1 MSARWFHTVK
11 VRLMAASALLIAA
24 SVALSTWVVLERVER
39 RSAQALQELER
50 DNAER
55 VAALLGQRVVSLQRM
70 LRVAASAL
78 PPAALNDATAAAAFL
93 EANPALAVNFSN
105 IYLANAQGDVLALLG
120 DGRASRPGLNLNMR
134 DWFKR
139 TLGEG
144 VPVVSAPL
152 IGRVSREPVIQFTMP
167 VAGPGGRT
175 IGMLGGALRLSSRNL
190 FDDLTYT
197 GHSEGER
204 VVTLVTDAAGTFISH
219 PVRERVMRSIE
230 AEPGLTQTVANWVAQ
245 GRPVEPSGFVA
256 REGGRFIAFAGVPGA
271 DWVVFRLTPD
281 AELLGGLAQARREA
295 LWWAT
300 GVALAGGLLVLA
312 LLGRLL
318 GPLTRLRE
326 RALQLQDPT
335 IPADAGWP
343 QAQGEIGELGE
354 VLQQVLHERSA
365 GEQQRQLL
373 LQQMGSVLAAAPVG
387 IAITRERSF
396 VLTGSEFDKL
406 LGWPAGTLV
415 GRPACEIYASQ
426 LDYERLGQEVGVA
439 FAAGR
444 PYFGEWTF
452 QRRDGSSFWGRLQGR
467 PVEAGEREAGAIWLL
482 EDVTERREARERV
495 SWSASHDAL
504 TLLLNRGAFEERLG
518 RWLREAREDGA
529 LRVPATLMVL
539 DLDGFKQVNDNAGHA
554 AGDGVLRD
562 VGQVLHKL
570 VRSGDLAARL
580 GGDEFALLLP
590 GCELAVA
597 LPLAERL
604 RAAVSELGVV
614 HEGRRLRVDAS
625 IGLALVDGADAA
637 PAEVW
642 LARADAACYDA
653 KRAGRGCVRLAT
665 AAPAAVAAPAE
676 PLAEVLA

>member
-1 MSARWFHTVK
+1 MRARWFHTVK
-11 VRLMAASALLIAA
+11 ARLMVASTLLIAA
-24 SVALSTWVVLERVER
+24 SVAVSTWVVLERVEQ
-39 RSAQALQELER
+39 RSAHALLELER

-55 VAALLGQRVVSLQRM
+55 VAALLGQRVVGLQRM
-70 LRVAASAL
+70 LRAAAGGL
-78 PPAALNDATAAAAFL
+78 PAAALRDGAAAAAFL
-93 EANPALAVNFSN
+93 DANQALAVNFAN
-105 IYLANAQGDVLALLG
+105 IYVADARGEVLALL
-120 DGRASRPGLNLNMR
+120 DGGPAAQPSLNLAAR
-134 DWFKR
+134 DWFRR
-139 TLGEG
+139 TLSEG
-144 VPVVSAPL
+144 VPLVSAPL

-167 VAGPGGRT
+167 VAGVDGHIAGV
-175 IGMLGGALRLSSRNL
+175 LGGALRLTSRNL
-190 FDDLTYT
+190 FDDLTYA

-204 VVTLVTDAAGTFISH
+204 VITVVTDAAGTFISH

-230 AEPGLTQTVANWVAQ
+230 AEPGMTATVANWVAQ

-256 REGGRFIAFAGVPGA
+256 REDGRFIAFAGVPGA

-295 LWWAT
+295 LLWAT

-312 LLGRLL
+312 LLAALL

-326 RALQLQDPT
+326 RALQLQDAA

-343 QAQGEIGELGE
+343 QARGEIGELGQ
-354 VLQQVLHERSA
+354 VLQQVLRERSA

-387 IAITRERSF
+387 IAITRERRF

-406 LGWPAGTLV
+406 LGWPAGQLV

-426 LDYERLGQEVGVA
+426 LDYERLGDDVGVA

-444 PYFGEWTF
+444 PYFGEWSF

-467 PVEAGEREAGAIWLL
+467 PVDAVDLAAGTIWLL
-482 EDVTERREARERV
+482 EDVTEHREARERL

-504 TLLLNRGAFEERLG
+504 TRLLNRSAFEDRFA

-529 LRVPATLMVL
+529 LHAPATLMVL
-539 DLDGFKQVNDNAGHA
+539 DLDGFKAVNDSAGHA
-554 AGDGVLRD
+554 AGDGVLRE
-562 VGQVLHKL
+562 VGQVLQKL

-597 LPLAERL
+597 MPLAERL

-614 HEGRRLRVDAS
+614 HAGRSLRVDAS
-625 IGLALVDGADAA
+625 IGLALVDGAEATL
-637 PAEVW
+637 AEAW

-665 AAPAAVAAPAE
+665 AERELAPV
-676 PLAEVLA
+676 